1 MKFRNDITFLRFI
14 SVIAVLF
21 YHFKFSFFRGGFI
34 GVDVFFVISGYLMT
48 RIILTGVENNIFNYW
63 DYLQKRINRIV
74 PALLVMISFF
84 AITIY
89 FLLPTQFLS
98 YIKSYFSSSLF
109 FSNIYYYLNSGYFD
123 GSSQFNFLLH
133 TWSLSVEWQ
142 FYLIYPLILLLF
154 KKLYLRNKKA
164 FNIVFISIL
173 ALSFI
178 SMIFHHQDQ
187 SYSFY
192 IFYCRAWEMM
202 FGGIAFLFAE
212 RVKNFS
218 DKSRNIIVTS
228 ALIII
233 LGSIY
238 IINSHSVQ
246 WPSSLTLIP
255 VASTT
260 VILLCNVKWSIF
272 ENRIIS
278 FIGNIS
284 YSLYLW
290 HWPFYVLSLF
300 FSVNDRLRYKIALI
314 LLSLIFS
321 SLSFFLVE
329 KRNYQNKSIVI
340 AAVSVFLFLISYS
353 ISVKIPENMF
363 DNKIEKLVIA
373 KTKYVDSKVAA
384 DQYSLNNKYF
394 NYDQKFSEYNLQKI
408 QIDKSKK
415 YIVLIGDSHAGMF
428 AETLHKIVKN
438 TSYELLQITADGTYP
453 MVNSKTQFSGPR
465 DFFNYFFKIYFPK
478 IKSNIAL
485 VIINSNYSAYSH
497 NDLAGKINFTEKY
510 FTENKVNNL
519 YLGQTPQYYLD
530 FPTQFY
536 IENKYKIIH
545 RNQKYV
551 DKKTIDTD
559 LYLKNKLGEKYIELL
574 NYNVKKIA
582 DNGTP
587 FINDTNHLTSYGTQQ
602 YRPKIESFILKTLK

>member
-1 MKFRNDITFLRFI
+1 
-14 SVIAVLF
+14 
-21 YHFKFSFFRGGFI
+21 
-34 GVDVFFVISGYLMT
+34 
-48 RIILTGVENNIFNYW
+48 
-63 DYLQKRINRIV
+63 
-74 PALLVMISFF
+74 
-84 AITIY
+84 
-89 FLLPTQFLS
+89 
-98 YIKSYFSSSLF
+98 
-109 FSNIYYYLNSGYFD
+109 
-123 GSSQFNFLLH
+123 
-133 TWSLSVEWQ
+133 
-142 FYLIYPLILLLF
+142 
-154 KKLYLRNKKA
+154 
-164 FNIVFISIL
+164 
-173 ALSFI
+173 
-178 SMIFHHQDQ
+178 MIFHHQDQ

-260 VILLCNVKWSIF
+260 AILLCNVKWSIF

-321 SLSFFLVE
+321 SLSFFFLE
-329 KRNYQNKSIVI
+329 KRNYQNKSIDI

-384 DQYSLNNKYF
+384 DQYSLNDKYF
-394 NYDQKFSEYNLQKI
+394 KYDQKFSEYNLQKI
-408 QIDKSKK
+408 QIDNSKK

-438 TSYELLQITADGTYP
+438 TSYELLQITAD
-453 MVNSKTQFSGPR
+453 
-465 DFFNYFFKIYFPK
+465 
-478 IKSNIAL
+478 
-485 VIINSNYSAYSH
+485 
-497 NDLAGKINFTEKY
+497 
-510 FTENKVNNL
+510 
-519 YLGQTPQYYLD
+519 
-530 FPTQFY
+530 
-536 IENKYKIIH
+536 
-545 RNQKYV
+545 
-551 DKKTIDTD
+551 
-559 LYLKNKLGEKYIELL
+559 
-574 NYNVKKIA
+574 
-582 DNGTP
+582 
-587 FINDTNHLTSYGTQQ
+587 
-602 YRPKIESFILKTLK
+602 